1 MKRKRNHSLRSS
13 VFIFL
18 AALFLLFTCSVSTI
32 YASTLQKP
40 DIAASGKFVKDG
52 DYWIYR
58 YDDKTIAKNV
68 FLKID
73 KKTYYFNKL
82 GHRWCSWHTIKG
94 KNYYFGTRSQG
105 YLIKNSLIKYKGNY
119 YYVGKDGAMV
129 TGWYTDK
136 SGKKYYFG
144 KDGKAVTGKH
154 KIKGTYYYFNQN
166 GTVTHTGLNYS
177 LSSDCALLMNAD
189 TGQIIYGK
197 NENVAHANA
206 STTKI
211 MTCILALE
219 NCKLNEKVKFSPYA
233 ASIEPSKLYAN
244 AGEIF
249 YLKDLLY
256 SLMLPSHNDTAVA
269 IAEHVSGSTAKFV
282 KLMNKKAAEIGC
294 TNTHF
299 ATPNGLDAGYNHYTT
314 ASDLAKIAQ
323 YAIKKP
329 MFRKLVSTGYYS
341 FSNLNTG
348 RSYSIGTTNALRVG
362 GPKVAALTL
371 AFDLLKGMVC
381 VIVFR
386 DVVYAGSSWSA
397 SSTVSYPLLIALV
410 ALACL
415 YGHIFSPY
423 LKFHGGKGIATGV
436 GILFGFYWPLALI
449 HLAIFIVLVAI
460 TRYVSVGSIV
470 TAALVPFTVF
480 LTQPGI
486 PLPALAVWAI
496 LGWSVVFAH
505 RGNIARLRA
514 GTENKLSFGSKKGER

>member
-219 NCKLNEKVKFSPYA
+219 KCKLNEKVKFSPYA

-348 RSYSIGTTNALRVG
+348 RSYSIGTTNALLGNVPGVQGMKTGYTNKAGYCFVG
-362 GPKVAALTL
+362 LS
-371 AFDLLKGMVC
+371 
-381 VIVFR
+381 
-386 DVVYAGSSWSA
+386 YSA
-397 SSTVSYPLLIALV
+397 RGNTYI
-410 ALACL
+410 
-415 YGHIFSPY
+415 
-423 LKFHGGKGIATGV
+423 
-436 GILFGFYWPLALI
+436 
-449 HLAIFIVLVAI
+449 
-460 TRYVSVGSIV
+460 
-470 TAALVPFTVF
+470 
-480 LTQPGI
+480 
-486 PLPALAVWAI
+486 
-496 LGWSVVFAH
+496 SVVLGADSSSVRWQDSRTLLTYAYNH
-505 RGNIARLRA
+505 
-514 GTENKLSFGSKKGER
+514 